1 MKKLGEELGPRGLRI
16 LAYPCN
22 QFGYQEPGDAET
34 SAAFVEGLGVKGD
47 WFRLGAKINVNGPKA
62 SEPFL
67 FLKKEAPT
75 TIGWNFGA
83 YFLVDKAGNVEVDRP
98 RAGSKRAFDVRALD
112 IPRRRVAATPRP
124 RRGNSVETSR
134 RQKSSK
140 PDFVS

>member
-1 MKKLGEELGPRGLRI
+1 MKKLGEALGPRGLRI

-83 YFLVDKAGNVEVDRP
+83 YFLVDKAGNVEVHDGHP
-98 RAGSKRAFDVRALD
+98 RDLKARIEELL
-112 IPRRRVAATPRP
+112 
-124 RRGNSVETSR
+124 
-134 RQKSSK
+134 
-140 PDFVS
+140 